1 MEPASKAPRDLP
13 PGGKLNVTREQQVAR
28 RRHVQQQ
35 VDGRHQTGIQSRELA
50 EMARTLQTLQ
60 RRSVAA
66 ILGSGLLVVAAV
78 LYALEAG
85 GPRLLGVP
93 LSAWVA
99 GLGGLWAILAALPR
113 K

>member
-1 MEPASKAPRDLP
+1 MERDVRVL
-13 PGGKLNVTREQQVAR
+13 
-28 RRHVQQQ
+28 RH
-35 VDGRHQTGIQSRELA
+35 L
-50 EMARTLQTLQ
+50 LF
-60 RRSVAA
+60 
-66 ILGSGLLVVAAV
+66 LGSGLLVVAAV